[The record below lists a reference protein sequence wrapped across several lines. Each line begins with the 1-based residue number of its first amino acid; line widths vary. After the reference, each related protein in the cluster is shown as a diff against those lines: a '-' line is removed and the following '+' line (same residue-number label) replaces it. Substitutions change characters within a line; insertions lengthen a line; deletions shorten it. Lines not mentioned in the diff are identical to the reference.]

1 MALDDAAFRQTMGS
15 FVSGVTVVTTE
26 HAGVRYGMTV
36 SSFTSL
42 SLQPQLLLV
51 CITSTLPTYLAI
63 VESKQFGVSI
73 LAADQAPIS
82 QQFASRQLDK
92 FAGVAWHAGS
102 LGLPLIT
109 GACATIECRLAA
121 IHPGGDHAIVVGE
134 IVTAHTIDTPPLVYA
149 RGSYRQ
155 LA

>member
-15 FVSGVTVVTTE
+15 FVSGVTVVTTVHE
-26 HAGVRYGMTV
+26 DVRYGMTV

-42 SLQPQLLLV
+42 SLHPQLLLV
-51 CITSTLPTYLAI
+51 CLTSTLPTYLAI
-63 VESKQFGVSI
+63 VQSQHFGVSI
-73 LAADQAPIS
+73 LAADQAAIS
-82 QQFASRQLDK
+82 QQFASRHVDK

-102 LGLPLIT
+102 TGVPLISD
-109 GACATIECRLAA
+109 ACATIECRVSA

-134 IVTAHTIDTPPLVYA
+134 IITAQTSDRAPLVYA
-149 RGSYRQ
+149 RGAYHQ